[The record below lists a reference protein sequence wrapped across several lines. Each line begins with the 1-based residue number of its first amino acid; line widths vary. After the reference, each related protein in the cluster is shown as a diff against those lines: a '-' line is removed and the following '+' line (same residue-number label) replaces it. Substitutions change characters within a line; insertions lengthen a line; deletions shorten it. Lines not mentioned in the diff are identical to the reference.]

1 MIRSGIGFDA
11 HQLKKGIDL
20 YIGGIKIDSDLGSL
34 GHSDGDALIHALVD
48 SLLGA
53 AGIGDIGQYFP
64 SEEAEWEDVKS
75 EIFLLE
81 VKKILI
87 KSGFKISNI
96 DCTVILQKPKI
107 NPYIEPIRNNIS
119 RILGL
124 NKNNVSIKATTTDHL
139 GYIGDSKGWS
149 VISIAT
155 IIDTNEDR

>member
-11 HQLKKGIDL
+11 HQLKKGVDL
-20 YIGGIKIDSDLGSL
+20 YIGGIKINSDLGSL
-34 GHSDGDALIHALVD
+34 GHSDGDALIHALAD

-53 AGIGDIGQYFP
+53 AGMGDIGQYFS
-64 SEEAEWEDVKS
+64 SEEKEWKNAKS
-75 EIFLLE
+75 EIFLIE
-81 VKKILI
+81 VKKILT
-87 KSGFKISNI
+87 SNGFKISNI

-107 NPYIEPIRNNIS
+107 NSYIEPIRNNIA

-124 NKNNVSIKATTTDHL
+124 NKNYVSIKATTTDHL

-149 VISIAT
+149 VISIVT

>member
-1 MIRSGIGFDA
+1 MVRSGIGFDA

-20 YIGGIKIDSDLGSL
+20 YIGGIKIDSALGSL
-34 GHSDGDALIHALVD
+34 GHSDGDALIHALAD

-53 AGIGDIGQYFP
+53 AGMGDIGQYFP
-64 SEEAEWEDVKS
+64 SEEKEWQNAKS
-75 EIFLLE
+75 EIFLIE

-87 KSGFKISNI
+87 SNGFKISNI

-107 NPYIEPIRNNIS
+107 NSYIELIRNNIS
-119 RILGL
+119 RILEL
-124 NKNNVSIKATTTDHL
+124 NKKYVSIKATTTDYL

-155 IIDTNEDR
+155 IIDENEHS

>member
-11 HQLKKGIDL
+11 HQLKKGTDL
-20 YIGGIKIDSDLGSL
+20 YIGGVKIDSNLGSL
-34 GHSDGDALIHALVD
+34 GHSDGDALIHALAD

-53 AGIGDIGQYFP
+53 VGMGDIGQYFP
-64 SEEAEWEDVKS
+64 SEEKEWKNAKS
-75 EIFLLE
+75 EIFLFE

-87 KSGFKISNI
+87 NNGFKISNI

-107 NPYIEPIRNNIS
+107 NTYIKSIRNNIS
-119 RILGL
+119 RILEL
-124 NKNNVSIKATTTDHL
+124 NKKHVSIKATTTDYL

-155 IIDTNEDR
+155 IIDENEHS

>member
-20 YIGGIKIDSDLGSL
+20 YIGGIKINSVLGSL
-34 GHSDGDALIHALVD
+34 GHSDGDALIHALAD

-53 AGIGDIGQYFP
+53 AGMGDIGQYFP
-64 SEEAEWEDVKS
+64 SEEKEWKNAKS
-75 EIFLLE
+75 ETFLIE

-87 KSGFKISNI
+87 SNGFKISNI

-107 NPYIEPIRNNIS
+107 NSYIELIRNNIS
-119 RILGL
+119 RILEL
-124 NKNNVSIKATTTDHL
+124 NKNYVSIKATTTDYL

-155 IIDTNEDR
+155 IIDENEHS

>member
-20 YIGGIKIDSDLGSL
+20 YIGGVKIDSNLGSL
-34 GHSDGDALIHALVD
+34 GHSDGDALIHALAD

-53 AGIGDIGQYFP
+53 AGMGDIGQYFP
-64 SEEAEWEDVKS
+64 SEQKEWENAKS
-75 EIFLLE
+75 EIFLFE

-87 KSGFKISNI
+87 NNGFKISNI

-119 RILGL
+119 RILEL
-124 NKNNVSIKATTTDHL
+124 NKNYISIKATTTDHL
-139 GYIGDSKGWS
+139 GYIGESKGWS

-155 IIDTNEDR
+155 IIDINEDC